1 MKQPIRPFTGKR
13 EFIYMCMLYTNKHT
27 HTHTHMQLEHQCWA
41 LDDDKL
47 QDNVK
52 YSTETFQSSRVSH
65 TNTSFYIVG

>member
-13 EFIYMCMLYTNKHT
+13 ESIYVCMLYTNT
-27 HTHTHMQLEHQCWA
+27 HTHTHMQLVEHQYWA
-41 LDDDKL
+41 LDGDKL

-52 YSTETFQSSRVSH
+52 SSTETFQSSRVSH